1 MKRGLILLLII
12 GLSLFAS
19 GCGNQ
24 TELNRLG
31 IVSATAFDLDETN
44 QWILTFQLIKPQSTQ
59 GKSGGGGSQSPVI
72 VFSTKGKTILEAVQ
86 KSKLESS
93 RRLFF
98 SHSRVVIISQRVAE
112 FGLNQLLDSYIRDN
126 QTRETANVLIAS
138 GEAKKVLEILTPLEN
153 NPGIS
158 ISNLISGQGD
168 GQSTFIPSTVHEL
181 IFTITQPSASAAL
194 PEIKIAGDEKRQTS
208 LDALKETRNPAVLK
222 LDRVGVFKQDK
233 FAGWLTRNESLGIPW
248 ITNRI
253 KNTTVVFPCEG
264 ENRKDQLSSFL
275 VETSRT
281 KLKPAISDGKLLMT
295 VDIHAKGNLTETAC
309 KLDIKKPETLNKL
322 EKHIQEQI
330 KKDVEHSFQALKK
343 LKADA
348 LGFGNAFH
356 KAYPQAWK
364 KWSKNWGNEFPKI
377 SMNVTVK
384 VTIQRTGMINDSF
397 PKISGKTE

>member
-1 MKRGLILLLII
+1 MKRGLILLLLIS
-12 GLSLFAS
+12 LTLFAS
-19 GCGNQ
+19 GCWNQ

-59 GKSGGGGSQSPVI
+59 SKSGGGGSQSPVI
-72 VFSTKGKTILEAVQ
+72 VFSTKGKTILEAIQ
-86 KSKLESS
+86 KSELESS

-98 SHSRVVIISQRVAE
+98 SHSRIVIISQRVAE
-112 FGLNQLLDSYIRDN
+112 FGINQLLDSYIRDN

-138 GEAKKVLEILTPLEN
+138 GDAKKVLEILTPLET

-158 ISNLISGQGD
+158 MSNLISGQGD
-168 GQSTFIPSTVHEL
+168 GQSTFTPSTIHEL
-181 IFTITQPSASAAL
+181 IFTMTQPPASATL
-194 PEIKIAGDEKRQTS
+194 PEIKITGDEKKQTS

-233 FAGWLTRNESLGIPW
+233 FAGWLTRKESLGIPW
-248 ITNRI
+248 ITNRV
-253 KNTTVVFPCEG
+253 KSTTVVFPCEG
-264 ENRKDQLSSFL
+264 ENRKEQLSSFL

-281 KLKPAISDGKLLMT
+281 KLKPAISDGKLLMS

-309 KLDIKKPETLNKL
+309 KLDIKKPETLHKL

-364 KWSKNWGNEFPKI
+364 KWSKNWENEFPKI